1 MTGQVKNPIE
11 LSLKD
16 LKERFKVVT
25 LPVTLVCAGSEF
37 EVSPRVVSSCLELV
51 LIPVE
56 CDSRCTLQTGGR
68 NKTL

>member
-11 LSLKD
+11 LSLRD

-37 EVSPRVVSSCLELV
+37 LCRLVSSGLV
-51 LIPVE
+51 SSSSVLN
-56 CDSRCTLQTGGR
+56 RA
-68 NKTL
+68 